1 MPWGDGVVRPPS
13 PITVINDSRPIESNI
28 STLWQLSTIHS
39 HINLFC
45 FKKKSLSI
53 SIHFHDLVNK
63 ILREKLLVHFR
74 FKLLRTRKRNV
85 PIYWRELATYLKMF
99 HHRGTCPIYIKKP
112 IYSFLK
118 INHLSFSFFWF
129 SAAETIGE
137 KNWVFTT
144 NLVFVKPISLQP
156 YDVNLWYFK
165 LTLFDLS

>member
-1 MPWGDGVVRPPS
+1 MFQVPLSHFLRRRNMPWGDGVVRPPS

-45 FKKKSLSI
+45 FKKNSLSI

-74 FKLLRTRKRNV
+74 FKLLRTSKRNV

-99 HHRGTCPIYIKKP
+99 HHRYMSDIHQETNIFLFENQ
-112 IYSFLK
+112 SF
-118 INHLSFSFFWF
+118 I
-129 SAAETIGE
+129 I
-137 KNWVFTT
+137 
-144 NLVFVKPISLQP
+144 
-156 YDVNLWYFK
+156 
-165 LTLFDLS
+165 